1 MFMKSS
7 QLGFASWLEGQNVH
21 CNGHYLK
28 NWRNDV
34 KEIEVTFT
42 RDKAGNTLSVL
53 SKYLKNMKGQ
63 IVFYCS

>member
-1 MFMKSS
+1 MFIKTS
-7 QLGFASWLEGQNVH
+7 QLGFASRLEGQNVH

-28 NWRNDV
+28 NRRNDV
-34 KEIEVTFT
+34 KGIEVTFT

-53 SKYLKNMKGQ
+53 SKYLKNRKRQ